1 MLGVTY
7 YHQTIRKYVAVFGT
21 LFNDLNIERT
31 NASGTVIEKVKI
43 PLAYG
48 PKQKWLLAMSDTTAS
63 RKVTATR
70 SPRMGF
76 ALTSVDYDS
85 VRKLNTVGKNWAA
98 NSSLST
104 TTTLLSQFNPVP
116 YNFAFDLFILVKNA
130 EDGTQILEQI
140 LPYFTPEF
148 TVTVNTIP
156 DMGIKADIPVVL
168 NSSSVADEYEGDL
181 ATRRT
186 ITWTLSFT
194 LKGYIYP
201 DIKSSSIIKT
211 IEVNFRIPATAVT
224 TSDLSNYIL
233 MESGSASAPVYIQT
247 DGLLIAGGGI
257 MFDGDL
263 VAGGTVLNED
273 DGGIYLDGL
282 ETAGG
287 RIVTDGLAYRGYLYT
302 EDGNQITAENGN
314 LYIGDDYEDVIATSV
329 TILLEDQDGAILTED
344 FAVGSSDNAGVILL
358 ESTVIEIR
366 GGSVQLEDMDGR
378 IITENIQIQ
387 TDGTTR
393 IINEREDD
401 GIADA
406 TIKTRYTVEP
416 SPSTAT
422 ANDDYGFSETFEFF
436 QDGRENDPATG
447 DDYT

>member
-31 NASGTVIEKVKI
+31 NASGTVTEKVKI

-104 TTTLLSQFNPVP
+104 TTSLLTQFNPVP

-156 DMGIKADIPVVL
+156 DMGIKADIPIVL

-224 TSDLSNYIL
+224 TTDLSNYIL

-329 TILLEDQDGAILTED
+329 TILLEDQDGAIITED

-358 ESTVIEIR
+358 ESTVIEIN

>member
-48 PKQKWLLAMSDTTAS
+48 PKQKWLLAMADTTVS

-70 SPRMGF
+70 TPRMGF
-76 ALTSVDYDS
+76 ALTSVDYDPI
-85 VRKLNTVGKNWAA
+85 RKLNTVGKNWAA

-302 EDGNQITAENGN
+302 EDGDQLTAENGN
-314 LYIGDDYEDVIATSV
+314 LYIGDNYEDVIATSV
-329 TILLEDQDGAILTED
+329 TILLEDQDGAIITED
-344 FAVGSSDNAGVILL
+344 FAVGNSDNAGIILL

-401 GIADA
+401 GLADA

-422 ANDDYGFSETFEFF
+422 ADDDYGFSETFEFF